1 MKVEMGES
9 LCYSWLRHVKRC
21 QIAQTDWRAS
31 PHWKIVN
38 IVELEALERA
48 YDAFCRDK
56 FGLDLFRGSS
66 LQQFLVQAEADVLGL
81 ALAEPIQSV
90 YAIDVEYHEDGL
102 GGSKEA
108 TAGGIV
114 KNFVR
119 TMLSLYA
126 YFNMKNGEVIFASP
140 DAKPDVVGALA
151 PMIKELND
159 FTAQL
164 GLSFR
169 MRLITGKDFEAE
181 ILQPVVDA
189 GDEAADTSEL
199 FLHGV
204 QLYKLFGRSSHK
216 TSTPHPPASH
226 HLSFHRKAPVIQND
240 KYKGVKVGK
249 LAKTVLR
256 RLIESGILPSDII
269 EAMQTAEYSKRE
281 FDLQYP
287 LLVKDG
293 GKFKSSQY
301 YKTPI
306 ALGNTR
312 YYMCSQWYEKPTN
325 NDRAYLLAWLSKWL

>member
-31 PHWKIVN
+31 PSWRIVN
-38 IVELEALERA
+38 VEELEALERA
-48 YDAFCRDK
+48 YDTFYREK
-56 FGLDLFRGSS
+56 YGFDLFRGNS
-66 LQQFLVQAEADVLGL
+66 LQQFLVQAKADVLGL
-81 ALAEPIQSV
+81 SLAEPTQSV
-90 YAIDVEYHEDGL
+90 YAIDVEFHEDEH
-102 GGSKEA
+102 GGKEA

-114 KNFVR
+114 KNFIR

-126 YFNMKNGEVIFASP
+126 YFSLKNGEVIFASP
-140 DAKPDVVGALA
+140 DAKPDVAVTLA
-151 PMIKELND
+151 PMVRELNE

-189 GDEAADTSEL
+189 GDETTDTSEL

-204 QLYKLFGRSSHK
+204 QLYKLFGRSAHK
-216 TSTPHPPASH
+216 TSAPHPPSSH
-226 HLSFHRKAPVIQND
+226 HLSFHRKAPDIQND

-256 RLIESGILPSDII
+256 QLIESGILPSDII
-269 EAMQTAEYSKRE
+269 EAMQTAEYSKQE

-293 GKFKSSQY
+293 SKFKSSQY

-306 ALGNTR
+306 SLGSTR

>member
-56 FGLDLFRGSS
+56 YGLDLFRGSS

-119 TMLSLYA
+119 TMQKKALV
-126 YFNMKNGEVIFASP
+126 VI
-140 DAKPDVVGALA
+140 D
-151 PMIKELND
+151 
-159 FTAQL
+159 
-164 GLSFR
+164 
-169 MRLITGKDFEAE
+169 
-181 ILQPVVDA
+181 
-189 GDEAADTSEL
+189 
-199 FLHGV
+199 
-204 QLYKLFGRSSHK
+204 
-216 TSTPHPPASH
+216 
-226 HLSFHRKAPVIQND
+226 IQND
-240 KYKGVKVGK
+240 ITKNYKEIIDNINQAVDW
-249 LAKTVLR
+249 A
-256 RLIESGILPSDII
+256 IEH
-269 EAMQTAEYSKRE
+269 E
-281 FDLQYP
+281 
-287 LLVKDG
+287 
-293 GKFKSSQY
+293 
-301 YKTPI
+301 
-306 ALGNTR
+306 
-312 YYMCSQWYEKPTN
+312 
-325 NDRAYLLAWLSKWL
+325 RARHTYRHLTYL